1 MKSIVGANI
10 YQNAEV
16 GINPGTVDPIN
27 WIRLVI
33 PKLEVPR
40 YEFQLSLSSGSRYDE
55 IRSEL
60 FLHQRLTEFK
70 FAVIDYLSK
79 HSKEFNNLKIR
90 NVSILSYGEEL
101 Y

>member
-1 MKSIVGANI
+1 MKSIVRTNI
-10 YQNAEV
+10 YKNPEV

-33 PKLEVPR
+33 PELKVPR
-40 YEFQLSLSSGSRYDE
+40 YEFKLGLSWESRYDE

-60 FLHQRLTEFK
+60 FLYQRQIEFK
-70 FAVIDYLSK
+70 FSVIDYLSE
-79 HSKEFNNLKIR
+79 HSKEYNNLKIH
-90 NVSILSYGEEL
+90 NISILSYGEEL